1 MHNLKNK
8 TISGLFW
15 SFIENLLSQG
25 LQFIVGIILAR
36 ILMPSDFGKI
46 GIITSIIF
54 FLQSFVDGGFGS
66 ALIRKKN
73 TNNLDYSTIFFFN
86 ICISII
92 LFLFIFSIAKQIAN
106 YFNDIELTLLI
117 KYSAFGLIIN
127 SFGFIQRIIYTKQ
140 LNFKIQTKI
149 SILSSILSGIIS
161 ITLAILGFGVLS
173 LVVLNLT
180 KYIFNTILLW
190 YFSKWKPLIV
200 FSSKAFIELF
210 NFGGKL
216 FISSIIDSLYRNMF
230 LLFIGKFFSLSQLG
244 FYTRADQFRSIPS
257 ENLNNMISRVS
268 YPILSEIQD
277 DKVLLKKAYIKLIRN
292 TMFLSFNLMIIL
304 AAIADPLIKVLL
316 GIKWQS
322 TSNYLEL
329 LCFVG
334 MLYPLHSLN
343 LNMLQVQ
350 GKGGLFLK
358 LEVIKKLFTI
368 PIIITAYYFGI
379 SAMIIAMFIHSSLSY
394 LLNSYW
400 SGNHI
405 EYSAKSQIKDI
416 IPSFLFA
423 IIIGLP
429 IYLIGQYP
437 VFSSFYTLSLQLI
450 IAIILFF
457 SMGELTSNNE
467 YLYIKTTLLSKFLDK

>member
-1 MHNLKNK
+1 
-8 TISGLFW
+8 
-15 SFIENLLSQG
+15 
-25 LQFIVGIILAR
+25 
-36 ILMPSDFGKI
+36 
-46 GIITSIIF
+46 
-54 FLQSFVDGGFGS
+54 
-66 ALIRKKN
+66 
-73 TNNLDYSTIFFFN
+73 
-86 ICISII
+86 
-92 LFLFIFSIAKQIAN
+92 
-106 YFNDIELTLLI
+106 
-117 KYSAFGLIIN
+117 
-127 SFGFIQRIIYTKQ
+127 
-140 LNFKIQTKI
+140 
-149 SILSSILSGIIS
+149 
-161 ITLAILGFGVLS
+161 
-173 LVVLNLT
+173 
-180 KYIFNTILLW
+180 
-190 YFSKWKPLIV
+190 
-200 FSSKAFIELF
+200 
-210 NFGGKL
+210 
-216 FISSIIDSLYRNMF
+216 MF

-358 LEVIKKLFTI
+358 LELIKKLFTI